1 MVLLRCLPA
10 LLAGALLLIAG
21 CTSAPA
27 IPQPH
32 EYLDEQTGATIT
44 SVDAP
49 LVFARDRSE
58 RAANLRDYVTV
69 VAASVNRGG
78 KLEYVLIVYVWSTL
92 DPQNAPAVAL
102 ADSLLLI
109 ADDRRIRLNANG
121 KTPAELGIARAVHAP
136 AGQDA
141 KPLVFPADLDTLRFI
156 AAARSL
162 AVQTALGADAVSYEL
177 WDDQRPAL
185 DRYVRFLKG
194 ER

>member
-1 MVLLRCLPA
+1 MVLFRSLPA
-10 LLAGALLLIAG
+10 LLAGALVLIAG

-32 EYLDEQTGATIT
+32 DYLDEQTGATVT
-44 SVDAP
+44 SVEAP
-49 LVFARDRSE
+49 LVFARERSE
-58 RAANLRDYVTV
+58 RAANLRDYVSV

-78 KLEYVLIVYVWSTL
+78 KVEYVLIAYVWSTL
-92 DPQNAPAVAL
+92 DAVNAPAPGL
-102 ADSLLLI
+102 ADSLLLM
-109 ADDRRIRLNANG
+109 ADDRRIKLSANG

-136 AGQDA
+136 PGQDA
-141 KPLVFPADLDTLRFI
+141 KPLVFPTDLDSLRFI

-162 AVQTALGADAVSYEL
+162 AVETALGEDAVSYQL

>member
-1 MVLLRCLPA
+1 MVQFRSLPA
-10 LLAGALLLIAG
+10 LLAGALVLIAG

-27 IPQPH
+27 IPQPR
-32 EYLDEQTGATIT
+32 EYLDEQTGATVT
-44 SVDAP
+44 AADAP
-49 LVFARDRSE
+49 LVFARDRTE

-78 KLEYVLIVYVWSTL
+78 KVEYVLIAYVWSTL
-92 DPQNAPAVAL
+92 DALNAPAPPL

-109 ADDRRIRLNANG
+109 ADDRRIKLSANG

-136 AGQDA
+136 PGQDA
-141 KPLVFPADLDTLRFI
+141 KPLVFPIDLDTLRFM

-162 AVQTALGADAVSYEL
+162 AAQTSLGEDTFSYDL
-177 WDDQRPAL
+177 WDDQRAAL
-185 DRYVRFLKG
+185 DRYVRFLNG

>member
-1 MVLLRCLPA
+1 MVLLRSLPA
-10 LLAGALLLIAG
+10 LLTGALLLVAG
-21 CTSAPA
+21 CSSAPA

-32 EYLDEQTGATIT
+32 DYLDEQTGATVT

-58 RAANLRDYVTV
+58 RAANRRDYVTV

-78 KLEYVLIVYVWSTL
+78 KLEYVLVVYVWSTL
-92 DPQNAPAVAL
+92 DAQNAPASAL

-121 KTPAELGIARAVHAP
+121 KSPAELGIARAVHAP

-162 AVQTALGADAVSYEL
+162 AVQTTRGEEVVSYEL
-177 WDDQRPAL
+177 WDDERPAL
-185 DRYVRFLKG
+185 DRYVRFLNG